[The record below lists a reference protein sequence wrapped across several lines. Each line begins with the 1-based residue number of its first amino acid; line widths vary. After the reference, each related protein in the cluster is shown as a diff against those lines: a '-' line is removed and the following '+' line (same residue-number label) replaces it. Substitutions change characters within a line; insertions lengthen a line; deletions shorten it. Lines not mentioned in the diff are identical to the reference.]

1 MKKEETTTART
12 GWKIWLEKTS
22 QSLKKAWKFAN
33 EFDLIEKAK
42 NIRIP
47 RSVKIGGLALL
58 LSGKSL
64 NSHAAETGG
73 RSEDRK
79 IDTTEASVTAAP
91 NRSND
96 AKTIEF
102 SAVFRPR
109 LMKPTVPVSVKTR
122 AQLPPGMTKAAT
134 AALTKSA
141 RHTLRN
147 F

>member
-64 NSHAAETGG
+64 NSHAAETGE

-79 IDTTEASVTAAP
+79 MTRPKRQSQRLQTEAMT
-91 NRSND
+91 
-96 AKTIEF
+96 
-102 SAVFRPR
+102 PR
-109 LMKPTVPVSVKTR
+109 R
-122 AQLPPGMTKAAT
+122 
-134 AALTKSA
+134 
-141 RHTLRN
+141 
-147 F
+147 